1 MLETILQEI
10 RDELRR
16 SNDLKSKQL
25 QDFTNTAEEPA
36 GWTQLP
42 AEPKEDEAPAKE
54 EPKQEEAPAKE
65 EPKEDEAPAKEEP
78 KQEEAPATANVPDEA
93 TFKKEIAKVIK
104 GGTKK
109 EINKLKAKIKKTGA
123 TKVNEVPAESRQ
135 SILDYTESLHWLD

>member
-16 SNDLKSKQL
+16 SNA
-25 QDFTNTAEEPA
+25 AEEPA

-42 AEPKEDEAPAKE
+42 AKE
-54 EPKQEEAPAKE
+54 EQEEKP
-65 EPKEDEAPAKEEP
+65 APAKEEP
-78 KQEEAPATANVPDEA
+78 KQEEAPATAESPDEA

-104 GGTKK
+104 GGTKE